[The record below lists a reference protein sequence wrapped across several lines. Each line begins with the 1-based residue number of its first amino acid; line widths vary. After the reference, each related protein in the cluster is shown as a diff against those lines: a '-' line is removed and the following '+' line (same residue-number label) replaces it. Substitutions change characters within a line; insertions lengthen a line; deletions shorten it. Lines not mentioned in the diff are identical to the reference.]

1 MDISVT
7 EAAPGGWIVRLDGC
21 AVPFRSQAA
30 AGRFVERLQQRLDA
44 PHDLPVPAV
53 HLPVTQEVEHHG

>member
-7 EAAPGGWIVRLDGC
+7 EATPGGWIVRLDDC
-21 AVPFRSQAA
+21 DVPFRTQAD
-30 AGRFVERLQQRLDA
+30 AGRFVERLQQRLEA
-44 PHDLPVPAV
+44 PHDLPVSAG